1 MELRYGEARLPL
13 AGKAWKGCWR
23 LHRDI
28 LAGGALLMLVLLPL
42 GMATALTDSM
52 EMVSIAVFALLP
64 MPLWLVLRKEEP
76 G

>member
-13 AGKAWKGCWR
+13 ADKAWKGCWR

-28 LAGGALLMLVLLPL
+28 LAGILMLVLLPL
-42 GMATALTDSM
+42 GVAIALTDSM
-52 EMVSIAVFALLP
+52 EMVSIAAFALLP
-64 MPLWLVLRKEEP
+64 MPLWLVLWKEEP